1 MRVVVLDAGSEGREA
16 LVASLDEAGHR
27 PVVVGSLLG
36 LRRLARRSQVDFLL
50 IDRLLPDG
58 DGLDA
63 LDLLADLGQPVPSI
77 GISAGSTPS
86 ERAEGLRRGLDDF
99 VCSQM
104 DHEELLARI
113 LAVSRRAR
121 VGPDLEVGP
130 VRIDLRTHTV
140 EVKGARVDLTA
151 REFSL
156 LHALARSAPRVRSR
170 SELLDEVWGVRS
182 EPGSNLVDVYVRY
195 LRGKVGPRLIRTV
208 RGVGYALDPRSAP
221 RLRSTA

>member
-16 LVASLDEAGHR
+16 LVSTLDDAGHR

-36 LRRLARRSQVDFLL
+36 LRRLAQRGKIDFLL
-50 IDRLLPDG
+50 VDRLLPDG

-63 LDLLADLGQPVPSI
+63 LELLAGLGQQVPTI
-77 GISAGSTPS
+77 GISAGSTPQ
-86 ERAEGLRRGLDDF
+86 ERMEGLQRGLDDF
-99 VCSQM
+99 VCSQV
-104 DHEELLARI
+104 HHGELLARI
-113 LAVSRRAR
+113 DAVSRRAR
-121 VGPDLEVGP
+121 VGPDLEIGP

-140 EVKGARVDLTA
+140 EVQGARVELTA

-208 RGVGYALDPRSAP
+208 RGVGYALDPRSTG
-221 RLRSTA
+221 RLRPTA